1 MKTFLIFILSI
12 STMGSFAQKKDS
24 LISAFGINLKLYK
37 NRNTNTFEVHKN
49 DEKVI
54 FKNLKIAVR
63 LNGFLQV
70 LDEKNNMFYINEE
83 GSKVEEAN
91 LIIEVCG
98 TVPNYT
104 YEIIK
109 RDNTYIVTEL
119 VGYDGEENLA
129 AKEIGSIS
137 AAGIDK
143 INFSNGTKKVT
154 FDANESMFYATE
166 TFLNAVL
173 ISKGKKKGVLYNNTV
188 NYYDAVTA
196 ANGILKVQTNNKVG
210 YYNITEV
217 KYKDLAPFVN
227 GLAKF
232 TTTNNKTGYI
242 DANGNEYYN

>member
-1 MKTFLIFILSI
+1 
-12 STMGSFAQKKDS
+12 MGSFAQKKDS
-24 LISAFGINLKLYK
+24 LISAFGTNLKLYK
-37 NRNTNTFEVHKN
+37 NTNTFEVHKN

-70 LDEKNNMFYINEE
+70 LGEKNNMFYINEE
-83 GSKVEEAN
+83 GTKVEEAN
-91 LIIEVCG
+91 LEIEVCG

-109 RDNTYIVTEL
+109 RGNTYIVTEL
-119 VGYDGEENLA
+119 VGYDGEENIA

-137 AAGIDK
+137 AVGIDK
-143 INFSNGTKKVT
+143 INFPNGTKKVT

-166 TFLNAVL
+166 IFLNAVL
-173 ISKGKKKGVLYNNTV
+173 LSKGKKQGVLYNNTV
-188 NYYDAVTA
+188 RYFDAITY
-196 ANGILKVQTNNKVG
+196 ANGVLKVQENTKVG

-217 KYKDLAPFVN
+217 TYKDVEPFAN

-242 DANGNEYYN
+242 DASGNEYFD